1 MIIVSLKH
9 MTIPVG
15 GMWLGQSSRSKH
27 GKYGNSFSAAWCGA
41 RYGIGRH
48 LRDCGSFVRKTEF
61 LKALVEKL

>member
-27 GKYGNSFSAAWCGA
+27 GKIWQFLFKAAWCGA
-41 RYGIGRH
+41 RYVIGRL
-48 LRDCGSFVRKTEF
+48 LRD
-61 LKALVEKL
+61 